1 MVDGPLS
8 QLTATDRLSLLKEF
22 NTSWESLRWKESNDI
37 PMQQGH
43 VWELYGGVYAQ
54 SSSSNALH
62 FRQLPS
68 QCRKIEEKSWHVA
81 MDIFV
86 RDFTMDPGQD
96 LLVLIEHPTLLYVAP
111 LPYDVQF

>member
-1 MVDGPLS
+1 
-8 QLTATDRLSLLKEF
+8 
-22 NTSWESLRWKESNDI
+22 
-37 PMQQGH
+37 
-43 VWELYGGVYAQ
+43 
-54 SSSSNALH
+54 
-62 FRQLPS
+62 LPS

-96 LLVLIEHPTLLYVAP
+96 LLVLIEHPTLLYVAR